1 MRYGLKIY
9 HSDNFFR
16 LRCKGLQVSKICAS
30 LATTL
35 LDHIKGRRLDVF
47 FELEDKIMSG
57 ITLDK
62 SIMEV
67 VNDPENGSSEDKMP
81 LFIIYF
87 LCSPQMSDAELE
99 VVSAQARSVHSRTT
113 GNAKFFAI
121 KTCFSVK
128 SLFFKLKVCFR
139 I

>member
-1 MRYGLKIY
+1 MRYGLNAKNLPLGIIFFY
-9 HSDNFFR
+9 IFFR
-16 LRCKGLQVSKICAS
+16 LKICPS

-35 LDHIKGRRLDVF
+35 LDHIKGRRLDIF

-67 VNDPENGSSEDKMP
+67 VNDPENGSPEDKIKMR

-87 LCSPQMSDAELE
+87 LYSPQMSDTELDP
-99 VVSAQARSVHSRTT
+99 
-113 GNAKFFAI
+113 
-121 KTCFSVK
+121 
-128 SLFFKLKVCFR
+128 
-139 I
+139 